1 MSDGRPGK
9 APQATLPKKKC
20 IVAYAADAARQ
31 YLWPVALPVEATIA
45 DAIESARSQSPDADV
60 PWDSAPVGIFGEPR
74 NRADLPADGDRIEL
88 YRPLR
93 DDPRAR
99 RRAKS
104 ARRSK
109 ANE

>member
-1 MSDGRPGK
+1 
-9 APQATLPKKKC
+9 
-20 IVAYAADAARQ
+20 VAFADASRQ
-31 YLWPVALPVEATIA
+31 YLWPVALPAEATIA
-45 DAIESARSQSPDADV
+45 DAIEAARRQVQGIDV

-74 NRADLPADGDRIEL
+74 SRADRPADGDRIEL

-99 RRAKS
+99 RRAHS

-109 ANE
+109 ATE